1 MCLKERGNMEILM
14 SSIEKKLEQKVKELY
29 ELGREA
35 KQLAAERRQED
46 REGLDEIYMDMAS
59 ICHELRPVELVF
71 KELYPIL
78 GDLYDKLIELYD
90 SRKI

>member
-1 MCLKERGNMEILM
+1 METVM
-14 SSIEKKLEQKVKELY
+14 SFIEKKMEQKVKELY

-35 KQLAAERRQED
+35 KQLAAQRRHED
-46 REGLDEIYMDMAS
+46 REGLDEIYMYMAE
-59 ICHELRPVELVF
+59 ICNELRPVELVF